1 VGRAFQSFFIALAIS
16 QGDLSIFVTRPLSL
30 SLLLTA
36 LIALLIPYLP
46 VLFNLL
52 TGKQIRSGR
61 IVFGQGEED

>member
-1 VGRAFQSFFIALAIS
+1 
-16 QGDLSIFVTRPLSL
+16 LSVFVTRPLSL